1 MQIKGW
7 RLSAA
12 FPFVNAA
19 AGLSLLFA
27 ATACGR
33 QETPTETPDQ
43 SPVISGE
50 IELPAVWSTRPLQ
63 GKVRDVALSSGSGAV
78 LAVAYDAGGLEFF
91 DMEGDRLGEPTRFH
105 LKDIAD
111 GRATNIQ
118 GTQLT
123 IFPGVTQE
131 GTLKA
136 FVFGEG
142 LVAPAQIDLPIPEE
156 RMVEGL
162 CTGEAGSQGLMRIA
176 YWTISNN
183 RLLRTG
189 VIGQT
194 GDELTW
200 EEEAATEAG
209 FPITSCVFAYDTLVA
224 SPRSAASASLT
235 RGDNSALLS
244 IEEGGPLQIST
255 DLGMTTNAITVRDGI
270 TVTAPDAP
278 TAVSANGSLPAGG
291 YPGGVVV
298 IAGETSEGT
307 HQVVFVDPSAITL
320 KD

>member
-27 ATACGR
+27 ASACGR
-33 QETPTETPDQ
+33 QEAPAVDPAQ
-43 SPVISGE
+43 APVISGQ

-63 GKVRDVALSSGSGAV
+63 GEVRDVALSSGSGAI

-105 LKDIAD
+105 LKDLAD
-111 GRATNIQ
+111 GRSASIQ

-123 IFPGVTQE
+123 LFPGVTEE
-131 GTLKA
+131 GLLKA
-136 FVFGEG
+136 YVFGTG

-162 CTGEAGSQGLMRIA
+162 CTGEAGTQGLMRLA
-176 YWTISNN
+176 YWTISDN
-183 RLLRTG
+183 RTLRTG
-189 VIGQT
+189 IVSQSGE
-194 GDELTW
+194 DLTW
-200 EEEAATEAG
+200 TEEAATPAG
-209 FPITSCVFAYDTLVA
+209 FPITSCVFSYDTLVA
-224 SPRSAASASLT
+224 SPRSDASASLT

-244 IEEGGPLQIST
+244 IENGGPLQIST
-255 DLGMTTNAITVRDGI
+255 DLGMTTSDITVRDGI
-270 TVTAPDAP
+270 TVTAPDEP
-278 TAVSANGSLPAGG
+278 TAVTAHGSLPAGG

>member
-27 ATACGR
+27 ASACGR
-33 QETPTETPDQ
+33 QEAPAVDPGQ
-43 SPVISGE
+43 PPVISGQ

-63 GKVRDVALSSGSGAV
+63 GEVRDVALSSGSGAI

-91 DMEGDRLGEPTRFH
+91 DMEGERLGEPARFH
-105 LKDIAD
+105 LKDLAD
-111 GRATNIQ
+111 GRSASID
-118 GTQLT
+118 GAQLT
-123 IFPGVTQE
+123 IFPGVTEE

-136 FVFGEG
+136 YVFGSG
-142 LVAPAQIDLPIPEE
+142 LLGPAQIDLPIPEE

-162 CTGEAGSQGLMRIA
+162 CTGEAGSQGLMRLA
-176 YWTISNN
+176 YWTISDN
-183 RLLRTG
+183 RTLRTG
-189 VIGQT
+189 IVGQT
-194 GDELTW
+194 GDELSWT
-200 EEEAATEAG
+200 EEAATEAG
-209 FPITSCVFAYDTLVA
+209 FPVTSCVFAYDTLIA

-235 RGDNSALLS
+235 RGENSALLS
-244 IEEGGPLQIST
+244 IEEGGQLQIST
-255 DLGMTTNAITVRDGI
+255 DLGMTTNEVAVRDGI
-270 TVTAPDAP
+270 TITAPDTP
-278 TAVSANGSLPAGG
+278 TAVTAHGTLPAGG

-320 KD
+320 Q

>member
-27 ATACGR
+27 ASACGR
-33 QETPTETPDQ
+33 QEAPVEPDTQLPVFTEQ
-43 SPVISGE
+43 

-63 GKVRDVALSSGSGAV
+63 GEVRDVALSSGSGAI
-78 LAVAYDAGGLEFF
+78 LAVAYEAGGLEFF
-91 DMEGDRLGEPTRFH
+91 DMEGDRLGEPARFH

-111 GRATNIQ
+111 GRFAQIA
-118 GTQLT
+118 GTSLT
-123 IFPGVTQE
+123 LFPGVTEE
-131 GTLKA
+131 GALKA
-136 FVFGEG
+136 YVFGTG
-142 LVAPAQIDLPIPEE
+142 LVAPAQVDLPIPEE
-156 RMVEGL
+156 RLVEGL
-162 CTGEAGSQGLMRIA
+162 CTGESGSHGLLRLA
-176 YWTISNN
+176 YWTMADN
-183 RLLRTG
+183 RTLRTG
-189 VIGQT
+189 VIGQA
-194 GDELTW
+194 GEELTW
-200 EEEAATEAG
+200 TEEAATEAG

-224 SPRSAASASLT
+224 SPRSAASASLS
-235 RGDNSALLS
+235 RGDTSALLS

-255 DLGMTTNAITVRDGI
+255 DMGMTTSSVAVRDGI
-270 TVTAPDAP
+270 TIAAPDAP
-278 TAVSANGSLPAGG
+278 TAVTAHGSLPAGG

-320 KD
+320 SE

>member
-27 ATACGR
+27 ASACGR
-33 QETPTETPDQ
+33 QEAPTSDPDQ
-43 SPVISGE
+43 APVISGQ

-63 GKVRDVALSSGSGAV
+63 GEIRDVALSSGSGAI

-91 DMEGDRLGEPTRFH
+91 DMEGERLGEPARFH
-105 LKDIAD
+105 LKDLAD
-111 GRATNIQ
+111 GRSASIE
-118 GTQLT
+118 GAQLT
-123 IFPGVTQE
+123 IFPGVTEE

-136 FVFGEG
+136 YVFGSG
-142 LVAPAQIDLPIPEE
+142 LLGPAQIDLPIPEE

-162 CTGEAGSQGLMRIA
+162 CTGEAGSQGLMRLA
-176 YWTISNN
+176 YWTISDN
-183 RLLRTG
+183 RTLRTG
-189 VIGQT
+189 IVSQA
-194 GDELTW
+194 GDELSWT
-200 EEEAATEAG
+200 EEAATEAG
-209 FPITSCVFAYDTLVA
+209 FPVTSCVFAYDTLIA

-235 RGDNSALLS
+235 RGENSALLS
-244 IEEGGPLQIST
+244 IEEGGQLQIST
-255 DLGMTTNAITVRDGI
+255 DLGMTTNEIAVRDGI
-270 TVTAPDAP
+270 TITAPDSP
-278 TAVSANGSLPAGG
+278 TAVTAHGTLPAGG

-307 HQVVFVDPSAITL
+307 HQVVFVDPSVITL
-320 KD
+320 Q

>member
-27 ATACGR
+27 ASACGR
-33 QETPTETPDQ
+33 QEAPTVDPAQ
-43 SPVISGE
+43 APVISGQ

-63 GKVRDVALSSGSGAV
+63 GEIRDVALSSGSGAI

-91 DMEGDRLGEPTRFH
+91 DMEGERLGEPARFH
-105 LKDIAD
+105 LKDLAD
-111 GRATNIQ
+111 GRSASIE
-118 GTQLT
+118 GAQLT
-123 IFPGVTQE
+123 IFPGVTEE

-136 FVFGEG
+136 YVFGSG
-142 LVAPAQIDLPIPEE
+142 LLGPAQIDLPIPEE

-162 CTGEAGSQGLMRIA
+162 CTGEAGSQGLMRLA
-176 YWTISNN
+176 YWTISDN
-183 RLLRTG
+183 RTLRTG
-189 VIGQT
+189 IVSQT
-194 GDELTW
+194 GDELSWT
-200 EEEAATEAG
+200 EEAATEAG
-209 FPITSCVFAYDTLVA
+209 FPVTSCVFAYDTLIA

-235 RGDNSALLS
+235 RGENSALLS
-244 IEEGGPLQIST
+244 IEEGGQLQIST
-255 DLGMTTNAITVRDGI
+255 DLGMTTNEVAVRDGI
-270 TVTAPDAP
+270 TITAPDSP
-278 TAVSANGSLPAGG
+278 TAVTAHGTLPAGG

-298 IAGETSEGT
+298 IAGETSAGT

-320 KD
+320 Q

>member
-27 ATACGR
+27 ASACGR
-33 QETPTETPDQ
+33 QEAPAVDPAQ
-43 SPVISGE
+43 APVISGQ

-63 GKVRDVALSSGSGAV
+63 GEVRDVALSSGSGAI

-91 DMEGDRLGEPTRFH
+91 DMEGERLGEPARFH
-105 LKDIAD
+105 LKDLAD
-111 GRATNIQ
+111 GRSASID
-118 GTQLT
+118 GAQLT
-123 IFPGVTQE
+123 IFPGVTEE

-136 FVFGEG
+136 YVFGSG
-142 LVAPAQIDLPIPEE
+142 LLGPAQIDLPIPEE

-162 CTGEAGSQGLMRIA
+162 CTGEAGTQGLMRLA
-176 YWTISNN
+176 YWTISDN
-183 RLLRTG
+183 RTLRTG
-189 VIGQT
+189 IVSQT
-194 GDELTW
+194 GDELSWT
-200 EEEAATEAG
+200 EEAATEAG
-209 FPITSCVFAYDTLVA
+209 FPVTSCVFAYDTLIA

-235 RGDNSALLS
+235 RGENSALLS
-244 IEEGGPLQIST
+244 IEEGGQLQIST
-255 DLGMTTNAITVRDGI
+255 DLGMTTNEVAVRDGI
-270 TVTAPDAP
+270 TITAPDTP
-278 TAVSANGSLPAGG
+278 TAVTAHGTLPAGG

-320 KD
+320 Q

>member
-1 MQIKGW
+1 M
-7 RLSAA
+7 
-12 FPFVNAA
+12 
-19 AGLSLLFA
+19 
-27 ATACGR
+27 
-33 QETPTETPDQ
+33 
-43 SPVISGE
+43 
-50 IELPAVWSTRPLQ
+50 Q
-63 GKVRDVALSSGSGAV
+63 GKVSDVALSSGSGAI
-78 LAVAYDAGGLEFF
+78 LAVAYEAGGLEFF

-105 LKDIAD
+105 LKDLAD
-111 GRATNIQ
+111 GRSATIQ
-118 GTQLT
+118 GTHLT
-123 IFPGVTQE
+123 LFPGVTQD

-136 FVFGEG
+136 YVFGEG

-162 CTGEAGSQGLMRIA
+162 CTGEAGTQGLMRIA
-176 YWTISNN
+176 YWTMANN
-183 RLLRTG
+183 RVLRTG
-189 VIGQT
+189 IVSQAGE
-194 GDELTW
+194 DLTW
-200 EEEAATEAG
+200 TEEAATEAG

-235 RGDNSALLS
+235 RGENSALLS

-255 DLGMTTNAITVRDGI
+255 DLGMTTSDVMVRDGI
-270 TVTAPDAP
+270 TVTAPNEP
-278 TAVSANGSLPAGG
+278 TAVSAHGSLPAGG

>member
-27 ATACGR
+27 ASACGR
-33 QETPTETPDQ
+33 QEAPTVDPAQ
-43 SPVISGE
+43 APVISGQ

-63 GKVRDVALSSGSGAV
+63 GEIRDVALSSGSGAI

-91 DMEGDRLGEPTRFH
+91 DMEGERLGEPARFH
-105 LKDIAD
+105 LKDLAD
-111 GRATNIQ
+111 GRSASIE
-118 GTQLT
+118 GAQLT
-123 IFPGVTQE
+123 IFPGVTEE

-136 FVFGEG
+136 YVFGSG
-142 LVAPAQIDLPIPEE
+142 LLGPAQIDLPIPEE

-162 CTGEAGSQGLMRIA
+162 CTGEAGSQGLMRLA
-176 YWTISNN
+176 YWTISDN
-183 RLLRTG
+183 RTLRTG
-189 VIGQT
+189 IVSQT
-194 GDELTW
+194 GDELSWT
-200 EEEAATEAG
+200 EEAATEAG
-209 FPITSCVFAYDTLVA
+209 FPVTSCVFAYDTLIA

-235 RGDNSALLS
+235 RGENSALLS
-244 IEEGGPLQIST
+244 IEEGGQLQIST
-255 DLGMTTNAITVRDGI
+255 DLGMTTNEIAVRDGI
-270 TVTAPDAP
+270 TITAPDSP
-278 TAVSANGSLPAGG
+278 TAVTAHGTLPAGG

-320 KD
+320 Q

>member
-27 ATACGR
+27 ASACGR
-33 QETPTETPDQ
+33 QEAPTVDPAQ
-43 SPVISGE
+43 APVISGQ

-63 GKVRDVALSSGSGAV
+63 GEIRDVALSSGSGAI

-91 DMEGDRLGEPTRFH
+91 DMEGERLGEPARFH
-105 LKDIAD
+105 LKDLAD
-111 GRATNIQ
+111 GRSASIE
-118 GTQLT
+118 GAQLT
-123 IFPGVTQE
+123 IFPGVTEE

-136 FVFGEG
+136 YVFGSG
-142 LVAPAQIDLPIPEE
+142 LLGPAQIDLPIPEE

-162 CTGEAGSQGLMRIA
+162 CTGEAGSQGLMRLA
-176 YWTISNN
+176 YWTISDN
-183 RLLRTG
+183 RTLRTG
-189 VIGQT
+189 IVSQT
-194 GDELTW
+194 GDELSWT
-200 EEEAATEAG
+200 EEAATEAG
-209 FPITSCVFAYDTLVA
+209 FPVTSCVFAYDTLIA

-235 RGDNSALLS
+235 RGENSALLS
-244 IEEGGPLQIST
+244 IEEGGQLQIST
-255 DLGMTTNAITVRDGI
+255 DLGMTTNEVAVRDGI
-270 TVTAPDAP
+270 TITAPDTP
-278 TAVSANGSLPAGG
+278 TAVTAHGTLPAGG

-320 KD
+320 Q

>member
-33 QETPTETPDQ
+33 QETPTATPDQ
-43 SPVISGE
+43 DPVIAGQ

-111 GRATNIQ
+111 GRSASIQ
-118 GTQLT
+118 GAQLT
-123 IFPGVTQE
+123 IFPGVTEE

-136 FVFGEG
+136 YVFGAG

-162 CTGEAGSQGLMRIA
+162 CTGEAGTQGLMRLA

-183 RLLRTG
+183 RVLRTG
-189 VIGQT
+189 IVSQD
-194 GDELTW
+194 GDELAW
-200 EEEAATEAG
+200 KEEAATEAG

-255 DLGMTTNAITVRDGI
+255 DLGMTTSAISVRDGI
-270 TVTAPDAP
+270 TVTAPDSP
-278 TAVSANGSLPAGG
+278 TAVTAHGSLPAGG

-307 HQVVFVDPSAITL
+307 HQVVFVDPSVITL
-320 KD
+320 KE

>member
-27 ATACGR
+27 ASACGR
-33 QETPTETPDQ
+33 QEAPAVDPAQ
-43 SPVISGE
+43 APVISGQ

-63 GKVRDVALSSGSGAV
+63 GEVRDVALSSGSGAI

-91 DMEGDRLGEPTRFH
+91 DMEGERLGEPARFH
-105 LKDIAD
+105 LKDLAD
-111 GRATNIQ
+111 GRSASID
-118 GTQLT
+118 GAQLT
-123 IFPGVTQE
+123 IFPGVTEE

-136 FVFGEG
+136 YVFGSG
-142 LVAPAQIDLPIPEE
+142 LLGPAQIDLPIPEE

-162 CTGEAGSQGLMRIA
+162 CTGEAGSQGLMRLA
-176 YWTISNN
+176 YWTISDN
-183 RLLRTG
+183 RTLRTG
-189 VIGQT
+189 IVSQT
-194 GDELTW
+194 GDELSWT
-200 EEEAATEAG
+200 EEAATEAG
-209 FPITSCVFAYDTLVA
+209 FPVTSCVFAYDTLIA

-235 RGDNSALLS
+235 RGENSALLS
-244 IEEGGPLQIST
+244 IEEGGQLQIST
-255 DLGMTTNAITVRDGI
+255 DLGMTTNEVAVRDGI
-270 TVTAPDAP
+270 TITAPDMP
-278 TAVSANGSLPAGG
+278 TAVTAHGTLPAGG

-320 KD
+320 Q